1 MKNIIK
7 ERITETSF
15 YLTQA
20 LLKED
25 VEQIDRLKAELN
37 NLIEEYKYQLK
48 K

>member
-1 MKNIIK
+1 MKNIIR
-7 ERITETSF
+7 ERIIETNYF
-15 YLTQA
+15 LTQA

>member
-1 MKNIIK
+1 MKDIIR
-7 ERITETSF
+7 ERIIETNYF
-15 YLTQA
+15 LTTA

-25 VEQIDRLKAELN
+25 IEQIDRLRAELN

>member
-1 MKNIIK
+1 MKDIIR
-7 ERITETSF
+7 ERIIETNYF
-15 YLTQA
+15 LTSA

-25 VEQIDRLKAELN
+25 IEQIDRLRAELN